1 MDQPMLLEISLRRR
15 LREAHALLDQLSGE
29 TEESRFRYAVL
40 GLLLQLGE
48 DVAAG
53 VVDLSLVEI
62 LDDTLHTLLSEAEP
76 SNDAPLWVEAA

>member
-1 MDQPMLLEISLRRR
+1 MDQPMLLELSLRRR
-15 LREAHALLDQLSGE
+15 LREAHALLDQLSGD

-62 LDDTLHTLLSEAEP
+62 LDDTLHTLLDEGDP
-76 SNDAPLWVEAA
+76 TNDAPMWVEAA